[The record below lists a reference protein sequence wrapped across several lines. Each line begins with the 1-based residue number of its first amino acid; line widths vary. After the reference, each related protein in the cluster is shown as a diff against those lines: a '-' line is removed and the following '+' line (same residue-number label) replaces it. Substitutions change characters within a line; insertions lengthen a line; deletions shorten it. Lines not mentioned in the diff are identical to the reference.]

1 MFKNRDLQFFAKLA
15 IVAAISTILLKS
27 LAYLLTGSVGLLSDA
42 IESLVNL
49 ATALITLY
57 SIKFAQEPEDD
68 RHQFGHSK
76 IEYFSSLTEGLF
88 IIAAGGT
95 IILTGVQRIL
105 NPVEIENVGLGLA
118 VSIVAS
124 IINAGAAFFM
134 FRAAKK
140 FKSIALSADAHH
152 LMTDV
157 YTSAGIVVGVLLV
170 SILNI
175 PIIDPI
181 IAILVG
187 LNIMRTAFSL
197 IYKSFHG
204 LIDESVDE
212 AELVEIRNIITK
224 EIADKNIDY
233 NLKSRV
239 SGRVKFIYINLSI
252 PDHWNIKKTHD
263 LTVIIE
269 KNLKSLDPE
278 IKPFVHTEPESDFL
292 HD

>member
-212 AELVEIRNIITK
+212 AELVEIRNIIAK

-252 PDHWNIKKTHD
+252 PDYWNIKKTHD

-278 IKPFVHTEPESDFL
+278 IKPFIHTEPESDFL

>member
-1 MFKNRDLQFFAKLA
+1 MFLNRDLQFFAKLA

-27 LAYLLTGSVGLLSDA
+27 VAYLLTGSVGLLSDA

-76 IEYFSSLTEGLF
+76 IEYFSSLTEGFF
-88 IIAAGGT
+88 IIGAGGA
-95 IILTGVQRIL
+95 IILTGIQRLI
-105 NPVEIENVGLGLA
+105 NPTEIENVGAGIA
-118 VSIVAS
+118 VSILAS
-124 IINAGAAFFM
+124 LINAGAAFFM
-134 FRAAKK
+134 YRAAKK
-140 FKSIALSADAHH
+140 FNSIALQADAHH
-152 LMTDV
+152 LITDV
-157 YTSAGIVVGVLLV
+157 YTSAGIVIGVLLV
-170 SILNI
+170 SIFNI
-175 PIIDPI
+175 PMIDPI

-187 LNIMRTAFSL
+187 LNIIKTAGGL

-204 LIDESVDE
+204 LIDESVE
-212 AELVEIRNIITK
+212 ESELVEIRKIITK
-224 EIADKNIDY
+224 EIENKDIQY
-233 NLKSRV
+233 RLKSRV

-252 PDHWNIKKTHD
+252 PDNWNIKETHD

-269 KNLKSLDPE
+269 NNLKELDPE
-278 IKPFVHTEPESDFL
+278 IRPFIHTEPESDFL

>member
-1 MFKNRDLQFFAKLA
+1 MFKNKDLQFFAKLA
-15 IVAAISTILLKS
+15 IIAAISTILLKS

-49 ATALITLY
+49 ATAFITLY

-88 IIAAGGT
+88 IIGAGGA
-95 IILTGVQRIL
+95 IILTAAQRIL
-105 NPVEIENVGLGLA
+105 NPTEIENVGIGLA
-118 VSIVAS
+118 VSILAS
-124 IINAGAAFFM
+124 VINAGAAFFM

-170 SILNI
+170 SIFNI

-187 LNIMRTAFSL
+187 LNIMRTAFGL

-252 PDHWNIKKTHD
+252 PDNWNIKETHD

-269 KNLKSLDPE
+269 NNLKELDPE
-278 IKPFVHTEPESDFL
+278 IRPFIHTEPESDFL
-292 HD
+292 HN

>member
-1 MFKNRDLQFFAKLA
+1 MFLNRDLQFFAKLA
-15 IVAAISTILLKS
+15 IVAAVSTILLKS

-57 SIKFAQEPEDD
+57 SIKFSQEPEDD

-76 IEYFSSLTEGLF
+76 IEYFSSLTEGFF
-88 IIAAGGT
+88 IIGAGGA
-95 IILTGVQRIL
+95 IILTGVQRLL
-105 NPVEIENVGLGLA
+105 NPTEIENVGIGIA
-118 VSIVAS
+118 VSILAS
-124 IINAGAAFFM
+124 LINACAAFFM
-134 FRAAKK
+134 YRAAKK
-140 FKSIALSADAHH
+140 FNSIALQADAHH

-157 YTSAGIVVGVLLV
+157 YTSAGIVIGVILV
-170 SILNI
+170 SIFNI
-175 PIIDPI
+175 PMIDPI

-187 LNIMRTAFSL
+187 LNIIKTAGGL

-212 AELVEIRNIITK
+212 EELVEIRKIIT
-224 EIADKNIDY
+224 EQIDNKNIQY
-233 NLKSRV
+233 SLKSRV

-252 PDHWNIKKTHD
+252 PDHWNIKETHN

-269 KNLKSLDPE
+269 KNLKALDTE
-278 IKPFVHTEPESDFL
+278 IRPFIHTEPESDFL
-292 HD
+292 HN

>member
-212 AELVEIRNIITK
+212 AELVEIRNIIAK

-278 IKPFVHTEPESDFL
+278 IKPFIHTEPESDFL

>member
-278 IKPFVHTEPESDFL
+278 IKPFIHTEPESDFL